1 MTAGVRGPR
10 GPEFDYDE
18 GDIHR
23 TYAAGRALRPEQAA
37 LWTAVLRDEVGA
49 ASPRRIVDLGCGV
62 GRFAP
67 LLRDTFGATVVGVD
81 RSARML
87 EVAHEVARAQS
98 RATERWILADGEAL
112 PLRDQSV
119 DLVFMFLVFHHV
131 VDRAAVLRECAR
143 VLAVGGVLVIVTSTI
158 ESLDAQRWLPFFPSA
173 RAIDLARLPTRAGLL
188 AAGREAGLT
197 GRQRVVFNPVAA
209 SMRSY
214 ADRIATRTLSTLRLV
229 PDDEFA
235 RGIAAFRRH
244 CERQGD
250 EPVEDE
256 IDVFGFRRLA

>member
-1 MTAGVRGPR
+1 MTAGVRGPQ
-10 GPEFDYDE
+10 GPEFDYDQ
-18 GDIHR
+18 GDIHQ

-37 LWTAVLRDEVGA
+37 TWTAVLRDEVGTA
-49 ASPRRIVDLGCGV
+49 VPRRVVDLGCGV

-67 LLRDTFGATVVGVD
+67 VVRDAFGAAVFGVD
-81 RSARML
+81 RSIRML
-87 EVAHEVARAQS
+87 EAAQGNEAARGA
-98 RATERWILADGEAL
+98 RWILAEGEAL
-112 PLRDQSV
+112 PIRDRSV
-119 DLVFMFLVFHHV
+119 DLVFMYLVLHHV
-131 VDRAAVLRECAR
+131 VDRAAVLGECAR
-143 VLAVGGVLVIVTSTI
+143 ALAAGGVLVIVTSTI

-173 RAIDLARLPTRAGLL
+173 RAIDLGRLPTRAGLL
-188 AAGREAGLT
+188 AAGREAGLD
-197 GRQRVVFNPVAA
+197 GRHRVVLNPVAA

-256 IDVFGFRRLA
+256 IDVFRFRRLA

>member
-10 GPEFDYDE
+10 GPEFDYDQ

-37 LWTAVLRDEVGA
+37 VWTAMLREEVGG

-67 LLRDTFGATVVGVD
+67 VIRDAFDAVVFGVD

-87 EVAHEVARAQS
+87 ESAQANEAARGV
-98 RATERWILADGEAL
+98 RWILAEGEAL
-112 PLRDQSV
+112 PIRDESV

-143 VLAVGGVLVIVTSTI
+143 ALARDGALVIVTTTI

-173 RAIDLARLPTRAGLL
+173 RAIDLARLPTRATLL
-188 AAGREAGLT
+188 AAGRAAGLA
-197 GRQRVVFNPVAA
+197 GRQRVVLNPVAA
-209 SMRSY
+209 NMRSY

-250 EPVEDE
+250 QPVADE
-256 IDVFGFRRLA
+256 IDVFRFRR